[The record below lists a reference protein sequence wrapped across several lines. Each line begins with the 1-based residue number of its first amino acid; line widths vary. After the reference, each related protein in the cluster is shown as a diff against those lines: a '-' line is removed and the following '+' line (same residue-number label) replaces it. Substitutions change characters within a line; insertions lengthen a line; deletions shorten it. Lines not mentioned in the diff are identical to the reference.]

1 MKIEQKTITT
11 IKADEGKLL
20 VRKSDGWV
28 AGEQVTLGYNYYEAG
43 VALSN
48 PRLEQPDDYEEID
61 IPEDYE
67 VKPIINHVQRLKRT
81 KELIEQNTK
90 EMNELDLS
98 TEEALQVVEWFPK
111 WGVDFKEGDTVTRG
125 TKFQYEGKLYEV
137 LQDHTIL
144 AHYYPSI
151 DTASL
156 YTEVVPDM
164 DEEGNI
170 NGTLENPIP
179 YEGNM
184 TLEEG
189 KYYIQDG
196 VVYQCT
202 RNSDIAIY
210 NKLADLIGIYV
221 VEATT
226 DTEEDSTGENEEVIV
241 EYGTLENPIE
251 YTSGITLENGKYYIQ
266 NNVTYLCNRDS
277 GNPVYHNLSDL
288 VGLYVEAV

>member
-48 PRLEQPDDYEEID
+48 PRLEQPDDYMEID
-61 IPEDYE
+61 TPEDYE

-81 KELIEQNTK
+81 KELIERNTK

-98 TEEALQVVEWFPK
+98 AVDALQVVDWFPK
-111 WGVDFKEGDTVTRG
+111 WGVDFKEGDTITKDTR
-125 TKFQYEGKLYEV
+125 FQFEGKLYKV

-156 YTEVVPDM
+156 YTEVVPEM

-170 NGTLENPIP
+170 NGTLKNPIY

-184 TLEEG
+184 ALEEG
-189 KYYIQDG
+189 KYYVQD
-196 VVYQCT
+196 
-202 RNSDIAIY
+202 D
-210 NKLADLIGIYV
+210 
-221 VEATT
+221 
-226 DTEEDSTGENEEVIV
+226 VI
-241 EYGTLENPIE
+241 
-251 YTSGITLENGKYYIQ
+251 
-266 NNVTYLCNRDS
+266 YLCNRDTI
-277 GNPVYHNLSDL
+277 NPVYHALKDL